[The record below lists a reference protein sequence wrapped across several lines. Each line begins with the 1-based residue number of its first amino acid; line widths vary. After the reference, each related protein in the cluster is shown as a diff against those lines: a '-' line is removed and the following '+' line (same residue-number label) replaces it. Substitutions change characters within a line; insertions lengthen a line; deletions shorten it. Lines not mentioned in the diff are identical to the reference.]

1 MLAAAI
7 GMTTLAANVSAAT
20 SGISIGYIWNSSV
33 NPTINV
39 RKNGVTGGVSGQY
52 IKAGEQICRFS
63 PSSTS
68 DWAFCIEPAKSMQGA
83 SYKDWYTQNG
93 FTEYDTFDLTDKNK
107 ADSFAYWKSI
117 GGTDGPMA
125 KYLGLV
131 QYYGYSSHK
140 NGDYYAATQ
149 LIIWEMILGYRGHT
163 QTTFGKCSDVLWND
177 FTYPSGGWCTKSGV
191 EKAYNDIVS
200 NVKNHY
206 KLPSA
211 LKSTKTQAKDEPNI
225 LKYNVVNLRYE
236 TKVTVPTSYV
246 KASSLAHN
254 FSGLKSK
261 LESLIK
267 SKFSG
272 TFGKDYGIETS
283 TSGTNTVYTIWS
295 KERQFT
301 SSGDSSIY
309 VTESIPMQMKD
320 SLKKQETL
328 FANSYYQTCLL
339 STRLDPIAGYVG
351 LASYNEPNL
360 TVEKTYTDSSNNQI
374 TATELNTLLGKTT
387 FAVSCLYDGKKYYVQ
402 ADKNST
408 GTAYVFSKY
417 VTSINEATKFKTLKN
432 TETKGTFTINDLPTS
447 TSKGRTYTVTEYTV
461 PDNERYEKLSKS
473 VLLPSPTSDFTTNAG
488 TKTVKMNNSET
499 SYNAKFGTATLDKIV
514 RNGDGKALSSDNE
527 SDIKTL
533 SDIYKSTKFIV
544 GYWDNGEMRYL
555 SQGYKSAGKAFDGDL
570 NDLDGFKDKSYSA
583 GDGMY
588 YMPTKLNSNHDLI
601 FDTARTTTD
610 ISKAYVF
617 STGSN
622 YSGSDTCDH
631 FGQIFFNLVP
641 LNSSGNAK
649 ELVFIEVNGA
659 KGYGYEESFDA
670 ADAYMLS
677 ALKDVSSKRDICG
690 LVRNNTGRSYTLTD
704 ESGKN
709 YVIGAG
715 RLYPIS
721 ANKLESNRLHSDAE
735 IVNQLVN
742 YSLVLT
748 KKSDSGELL
757 PGAKYGLYNSAK
769 KLLKT
774 AITGTDGKAKFDY
787 DLLPNTNYYVKEI
800 TAPDG
805 YVLDNEYYIVNRSNT
820 VVNDLD
826 NFQNAKLSDYNYS
839 VTDKPFTLKLELNK
853 YDVLNSIPIEGI
865 TFDISLNG
873 KVVKSVTTDKNGYA
887 EVSGLA
893 LGKLNGDAFE
903 NVYTVTERENDKYIM
918 LDENGELSRSFS
930 VTTTLAD
937 IEDKTNPVITYTADI
952 PNTLQLVDLK
962 VHKVDEFGNPI
973 KGVAFDIVPIQDITF
988 NGKTVQKKGE
998 SVGTVITDEQGYAST
1013 TYTEYEADGTQGYTK
1028 TIPIYPN
1035 FEYELVEVSVPEPYV
1050 IPEKNTKLT
1059 AKSEKADTLT
1069 IPHEVTVT
1077 NDVQRG
1083 TLEVYKTDSETNT
1096 PLAGVEF
1103 EVRAA
1108 EDFFVSS
1115 AQLHKKGDVIC
1126 TMTTDS
1132 TGHADT
1138 GNAQMYVGAK
1148 YTLTETK
1155 TAEGYKI
1162 NKDSKIFEFNFAG
1175 NTVSYSKLNIDVGND
1190 SQKGKISVYKL
1201 GEAFTGVTALDSAI
1215 FVDENGE
1222 IMESGQTTYTPVFT
1236 ECALGGAVFQ
1246 VTAAEDIVTAD
1257 GTTRAKAG
1265 DVVAEITTDEN
1276 GYAETELLYLGKYEV
1291 REIKAPFGYVLD
1303 SKPKTVELTYAGQ
1316 EIAVRDTVNTAF
1328 DNDYQGVR
1336 VSLSKV
1342 MENDELFGIYGKD
1355 NFTSVRFG
1363 LFAAEEIT
1371 ASNGTSIPAG
1381 GLISEVSL
1389 AEDMTAKFD
1398 AKLPFGKYYV
1408 QEIATDDKYILNG
1421 EKYLVTF
1428 EYMGQ
1433 DIQTVDIDCGQFIN
1447 SIKRGYVRGYKVND
1461 SGEPLENAVFGLF
1474 AADTSEFTNENAIMT
1489 AVSDENGYFE
1499 FADIAYGNY
1508 IVCEIE
1514 APAGY
1519 IFSDEKYPVSISENG
1534 AVVEIIAENKP
1545 ITVEISKRDVYGN
1558 ELKGAKMKLINV
1570 NGEIVDEW
1578 TSEGTN
1584 HVISELPAGAY
1595 TLKEIAAPDGYV
1607 IATDIGFTVDI
1618 YGNVTVENVES
1629 IATSENGN
1637 PLIVMVD
1644 DTTKVEISKQDITNG
1659 KELPGA
1665 MLQIIDENG
1674 NIVEEWISTN
1684 KPHFI
1689 EAELIAGKKYA
1700 LHETVAPDGY
1710 VIANDVEFTVSKNG
1724 TVDIVI
1730 MQDDTTK
1737 VKISKKDI
1745 TTGEELPGAT
1755 LQIVDENGNVVEEWV
1770 SSSEPHFIKS
1780 VLLAG
1785 AKYTLHETVAPDGY
1799 VISNDV
1805 EFTVSENGTV
1815 DIVVMQDDTTK
1826 VKISKKDITT
1836 GEELPGATLQIIDE
1850 NGNIIEEWVSTNEPH
1865 MIEGKLIAGKEY
1877 TLKET
1882 MAPEGYEI
1890 ANEIKFT
1897 VNADGSVTEV
1907 IMYDEHKP
1915 VPEKPE
1921 TPPTDTPHTGVSAD
1935 NSAAVYLIS
1944 AVLLMIVGI
1953 IIRKKH

>member
-39 RKNGVTGGVSGQY
+39 RKNGVTGGISGQY

-973 KGVAFDIVPIQDITF
+973 KGVAFDIVPTQDITF

>member
-1 MLAAAI
+1 M
-7 GMTTLAANVSAAT
+7 
-20 SGISIGYIWNSSV
+20 
-33 NPTINV
+33 
-39 RKNGVTGGVSGQY
+39 
-52 IKAGEQICRFS
+52 
-63 PSSTS
+63 
-68 DWAFCIEPAKSMQGA
+68 
-83 SYKDWYTQNG
+83 
-93 FTEYDTFDLTDKNK
+93 
-107 ADSFAYWKSI
+107 
-117 GGTDGPMA
+117 
-125 KYLGLV
+125 
-131 QYYGYSSHK
+131 
-140 NGDYYAATQ
+140 
-149 LIIWEMILGYRGHT
+149 
-163 QTTFGKCSDVLWND
+163 
-177 FTYPSGGWCTKSGV
+177 
-191 EKAYNDIVS
+191 
-200 NVKNHY
+200 
-206 KLPSA
+206 
-211 LKSTKTQAKDEPNI
+211 
-225 LKYNVVNLRYE
+225 
-236 TKVTVPTSYV
+236 
-246 KASSLAHN
+246 
-254 FSGLKSK
+254 
-261 LESLIK
+261 
-267 SKFSG
+267 
-272 TFGKDYGIETS
+272 
-283 TSGTNTVYTIWS
+283 
-295 KERQFT
+295 
-301 SSGDSSIY
+301 
-309 VTESIPMQMKD
+309 
-320 SLKKQETL
+320 
-328 FANSYYQTCLL
+328 
-339 STRLDPIAGYVG
+339 
-351 LASYNEPNL
+351 
-360 TVEKTYTDSSNNQI
+360 
-374 TATELNTLLGKTT
+374 
-387 FAVSCLYDGKKYYVQ
+387 
-402 ADKNST
+402 
-408 GTAYVFSKY
+408 
-417 VTSINEATKFKTLKN
+417 
-432 TETKGTFTINDLPTS
+432 
-447 TSKGRTYTVTEYTV
+447 
-461 PDNERYEKLSKS
+461 
-473 VLLPSPTSDFTTNAG
+473 
-488 TKTVKMNNSET
+488 
-499 SYNAKFGTATLDKIV
+499 
-514 RNGDGKALSSDNE
+514 
-527 SDIKTL
+527 
-533 SDIYKSTKFIV
+533 
-544 GYWDNGEMRYL
+544 
-555 SQGYKSAGKAFDGDL
+555 
-570 NDLDGFKDKSYSA
+570 
-583 GDGMY
+583 
-588 YMPTKLNSNHDLI
+588 
-601 FDTARTTTD
+601 
-610 ISKAYVF
+610 
-617 STGSN
+617 
-622 YSGSDTCDH
+622 
-631 FGQIFFNLVP
+631 
-641 LNSSGNAK
+641 
-649 ELVFIEVNGA
+649 
-659 KGYGYEESFDA
+659 
-670 ADAYMLS
+670 
-677 ALKDVSSKRDICG
+677 
-690 LVRNNTGRSYTLTD
+690 
-704 ESGKN
+704 
-709 YVIGAG
+709 
-715 RLYPIS
+715 
-721 ANKLESNRLHSDAE
+721 ESNRLHSDAE

-973 KGVAFDIVPIQDITF
+973 KGVAFDIVPTQDITF

>member
-408 GTAYVFSKY
+408 GTAYVFSNY

-805 YVLDNEYYIVNRSNT
+805 YVLDNEYYLVNRSNT

-973 KGVAFDIVPIQDITF
+973 KGVAFDIVPTQDITF

-1108 EDFFVSS
+1108 EDFFVGS

-1291 REIKAPFGYVLD
+1291 TEIKAPFGYVLD

>member
-283 TSGTNTVYTIWS
+283 TSGKNTVYTIWS

-805 YVLDNEYYIVNRSNT
+805 YVLDNEYYLVNRSNT

-973 KGVAFDIVPIQDITF
+973 KGVAFDIVPTQDITF

-1108 EDFFVSS
+1108 EDFFVGS

-1428 EYMGQ
+1428 KYMGQ

-1545 ITVEISKRDVYGN
+1545 IPVEISKRDVYGN

>member
-283 TSGTNTVYTIWS
+283 TSGKNTVYTIWS

-805 YVLDNEYYIVNRSNT
+805 YVLDNEYYLVNRSNT

-973 KGVAFDIVPIQDITF
+973 KGVAFDIVPTQDITF

-1108 EDFFVSS
+1108 EDFFVGS

-1428 EYMGQ
+1428 KYMGQ

>member
-973 KGVAFDIVPIQDITF
+973 KGVAFDIVPTQDITF

-1291 REIKAPFGYVLD
+1291 REIKAPFGYVVD

>member
-973 KGVAFDIVPIQDITF
+973 KGVAFDIVPTQDITF

-1689 EAELIAGKKYA
+1689 ESELIAGKKYA

>member
-973 KGVAFDIVPIQDITF
+973 KGVAFDIVPTQDITF

-1115 AQLHKKGDVIC
+1115 AQLHKEGDVIC

>member
-805 YVLDNEYYIVNRSNT
+805 YVLDNEYYLVNRSNT

-952 PNTLQLVDLK
+952 ANTLQLVDLK

-973 KGVAFDIVPIQDITF
+973 KGVAFDIVPTQDITF

-1108 EDFFVSS
+1108 EDFFVGS

-1291 REIKAPFGYVLD
+1291 TEIKAPFGYVLD

>member
-20 SGISIGYIWNSSV
+20 SGISIGYTWNSGV

-125 KYLGLV
+125 KCMGLV

-140 NGDYYAATQ
+140 NGNYYAATQ
-149 LIIWEMILGYRGHT
+149 CLIWELILGYRGHT
-163 QTTFGKCSDVLWND
+163 QTNFSKCSDILWND

-236 TKVTVPTSYV
+236 TKITVPTSYV
-246 KASSLAHN
+246 TVSSLAHN

-283 TSGTNTVYTIWS
+283 ASGTNTVYTIWS

-374 TATELNTLLGKTT
+374 TATELNTLLGKTS
-387 FAVSCLYDGKKYYVQ
+387 FVVSCTVSGTKYYVK
-402 ADKNST
+402 AEKNNA

-417 VTSINEATKFKTLKN
+417 VTSVSEATKFKTLK
-432 TETKGTFTINDLPTS
+432 TTDTKGTFTINDLPTS

-461 PDNERYEKLSKS
+461 PDSDRYEKLSKS
-473 VLLPSPTSDFTTNAG
+473 VTLPSPTSDFTTNAG
-488 TKTVKMNNSET
+488 TKTIKMNNSET
-499 SYNAKFGTATLDKIV
+499 SYNAKFGTATLDKFV
-514 RNGDGKALSSDNE
+514 QNGDGKALSSDNE

-544 GYWDNGEMRYL
+544 GYWGVDENGNTVMKYL
-555 SQGYKSAGKAFDGDL
+555 TDGYKSAGKAFDGDL
-570 NDLDGFKDKSYSA
+570 NDLDGFKDKPYSA

-588 YMPTKLNSNHDLI
+588 YIPTKLNANHDLI

-622 YSGSDTCDH
+622 YSGCDTCDH
-631 FGQIFFNLVP
+631 FGQLFLNMLP

-677 ALKDVSSKRDICG
+677 TLKDMSSKRDICG

-721 ANKLESNRLHSDAE
+721 SNKLEDNKLHSNSE

-742 YSLVLT
+742 YSLVLI
-748 KKSDSGELL
+748 KKDSNTNDVLS
-757 PGAKYGLYNSAK
+757 GAKYGLYNSAK

-774 AITGTDGKAKFDY
+774 ATTGTDGKAKFDY

-805 YVLDNEYYIVNRSNT
+805 YVLDNEYYLVNRANT

-839 VTDKPFTLKLELNK
+839 VTDKPFTLKMELNK
-853 YDVLNSIPIEGI
+853 YDVLNDIKIEGV

-873 KVVKSVTTDKNGYA
+873 KVVKSVTTDSNGYA
-887 EVSGLA
+887 CVENLP
-893 LGKLNGDAFE
+893 LGKLKGETFE

-918 LDENGELSRSFS
+918 LDEKGELNRSFT
-930 VTTTLAD
+930 VTTTLSD

-962 VHKVDEFGNPI
+962 VHKVDEFGNSI
-973 KGVAFDIVPIQDITF
+973 KGVAFDIVPTQDITF

-998 SVGTVITDEQGYAST
+998 SVGTVVTDEQGYAGS
-1013 TYTEYEADGTQGYTK
+1013 TYTEYGTDGTQGYTK

-1035 FEYELVEVSVPEPYV
+1035 FEYELVEVSAPEPYV
-1050 IPEKNTKLT
+1050 IPEKNTKFT
-1059 AKSEKADTLT
+1059 AKSDKADTLT

-1083 TLEVYKTDSETNT
+1083 TLEVYKTDSETKK
-1096 PLAGVEF
+1096 PLEGVEF

-1108 EDFFVSS
+1108 EDFFVGS
-1115 AQLHKKGDVIC
+1115 AQLHKEGDVIC

-1138 GNAQMYVGAK
+1138 GNAEMYVGAK

-1155 TAEGYKI
+1155 ATEGYKI
-1162 NKDSKIFEFNFAG
+1162 NKDSKTFEFNFAG
-1175 NTVSYSKLNIDVGND
+1175 NSVSYSKLNIDVGND
-1190 SQKGKISVYKL
+1190 SQKGKILVYKS
-1201 GEAFTGVTALDSAI
+1201 GDAFTGVTALGSAI
-1215 FVDENGE
+1215 SVDENGE
-1222 IMESGQTTYTPVFT
+1222 ITESGQTTYTPVFT
-1236 ECALGGAVFQ
+1236 ECALSGAVFQ

-1257 GTTRAKAG
+1257 GTIRAKAG
-1265 DVVAEITTDEN
+1265 DVVAEIITDEN

-1291 REIKAPFGYVLD
+1291 REIKAPFGYVIT
-1303 SKPKTVELTYAGQ
+1303 SQPKTVELTYAGQ
-1316 EIAVRDTVNTAF
+1316 EIAVRDTVNTTF
-1328 DNDYQGVR
+1328 ENNYQGIR
-1336 VSLSKV
+1336 ISLSKV
-1342 MENDELFGIYGKD
+1342 MENDELFGIGNNGEYK
-1355 NFTSVRFG
+1355 SVRFG

-1371 ASNGTSIPAG
+1371 ASNGTSIPSA
-1381 GLISEVSL
+1381 GLISQISL
-1389 AEDMTAKFD
+1389 DENMSAVIAEKI
-1398 AKLPFGKYYV
+1398 PFGKYYV
-1408 QEIATDDKYILNG
+1408 QEIATDEKYVLNG

-1447 SIKRGYVRGYKVND
+1447 SIKRGSVHGNKVNEI
-1461 SGEPLENAVFGLF
+1461 GEPLENAVFGLF
-1474 AADTSEFTNENAIMT
+1474 RTDCTRFVACNALMT

-1499 FADIAYGNY
+1499 FGNIPYGEY
-1508 IVCEIE
+1508 VITEIE
-1514 APAGY
+1514 APDGY
-1519 IFSDEKYPVSISENG
+1519 IFSDEKYPVAISEDG
-1534 AVVEIIAENKP
+1534 DVVEIIAENKP

-1558 ELKGAKMKLINV
+1558 ELKGAKMQLINV
-1570 NGEIVDEW
+1570 NGEVVDEW

-1584 HVISELPAGAY
+1584 HVVSGLPAGAY
-1595 TLKEIAAPDGYV
+1595 IIKETAAPEGYV
-1607 IATDIGFTVDI
+1607 IATEIGFTVDI

-1629 IATSENGN
+1629 TATSKNGN

-1665 MLQIIDENG
+1665 TLQIIDENG
-1674 NIVEEWISTN
+1674 NIVEEWVSAN
-1684 KPHFI
+1684 EPHLI
-1689 EAELIAGKKYA
+1689 EAELIAGKKYT
-1700 LHETVAPDGY
+1700 LHETASPDGY
-1710 VIANDVEFTVSKNG
+1710 VIANDVDFTVSENG

-1730 MQDDTTK
+1730 MQDDT
-1737 VKISKKDI
+1737 I
-1745 TTGEELPGAT
+1745 
-1755 LQIVDENGNVVEEWV
+1755 
-1770 SSSEPHFIKS
+1770 
-1780 VLLAG
+1780 
-1785 AKYTLHETVAPDGY
+1785 
-1799 VISNDV
+1799 
-1805 EFTVSENGTV
+1805 
-1815 DIVVMQDDTTK
+1815 K

-1850 NGNIIEEWVSTNEPH
+1850 NGNIVEEWVSASEPH
-1865 MIEGKLIAGKEY
+1865 FIEGKLIAGKEY

-1907 IMYDEHKP
+1907 VMYDEHTP

-1921 TPPTDTPHTGVSAD
+1921 TPPTDIPHTGVSAD

-1944 AVLLMIVGI
+1944 AALLMLVGI
-1953 IIRKKH
+1953 IIRKKHED

>member
-805 YVLDNEYYIVNRSNT
+805 YVLDNEYYLVNRSNT

-973 KGVAFDIVPIQDITF
+973 KGVAFDIVPTQDITF

-1108 EDFFVSS
+1108 EDFFVGS

-1291 REIKAPFGYVLD
+1291 TEIKAPFGYVLD

-1785 AKYTLHETVAPDGY
+1785 AKYTFHETVAPDGY

>member
-973 KGVAFDIVPIQDITF
+973 KGVAFDIVPTQDITF
-988 NGKTVQKKGE
+988 NGKTVQKNGE

>member
-973 KGVAFDIVPIQDITF
+973 KGVAFDIVPTQDITF

-1489 AVSDENGYFE
+1489 AVSDENGHFE

>member
-805 YVLDNEYYIVNRSNT
+805 YVLDNEYYLVNRSNT

-973 KGVAFDIVPIQDITF
+973 KGVAFDIVPTQDITF

-1108 EDFFVSS
+1108 EDFFVGS

-1944 AVLLMIVGI
+1944 AVLLMIVAI

>member
-805 YVLDNEYYIVNRSNT
+805 YVLDNEYYLVNRSNT

-973 KGVAFDIVPIQDITF
+973 KGVAFDIVPTQDITF

-1108 EDFFVSS
+1108 EDFFVGS

-1408 QEIATDDKYILNG
+1408 QEIATDDKYIL
-1421 EKYLVTF
+1421 K
-1428 EYMGQ
+1428 
-1433 DIQTVDIDCGQFIN
+1433 
-1447 SIKRGYVRGYKVND
+1447 
-1461 SGEPLENAVFGLF
+1461 A
-1474 AADTSEFTNENAIMT
+1474 
-1489 AVSDENGYFE
+1489 
-1499 FADIAYGNY
+1499 
-1508 IVCEIE
+1508 
-1514 APAGY
+1514 
-1519 IFSDEKYPVSISENG
+1519 
-1534 AVVEIIAENKP
+1534 
-1545 ITVEISKRDVYGN
+1545 
-1558 ELKGAKMKLINV
+1558 
-1570 NGEIVDEW
+1570 
-1578 TSEGTN
+1578 
-1584 HVISELPAGAY
+1584 
-1595 TLKEIAAPDGYV
+1595 
-1607 IATDIGFTVDI
+1607 
-1618 YGNVTVENVES
+1618 
-1629 IATSENGN
+1629 
-1637 PLIVMVD
+1637 
-1644 DTTKVEISKQDITNG
+1644 
-1659 KELPGA
+1659 
-1665 MLQIIDENG
+1665 
-1674 NIVEEWISTN
+1674 
-1684 KPHFI
+1684 
-1689 EAELIAGKKYA
+1689 
-1700 LHETVAPDGY
+1700 
-1710 VIANDVEFTVSKNG
+1710 
-1724 TVDIVI
+1724 
-1730 MQDDTTK
+1730 
-1737 VKISKKDI
+1737 
-1745 TTGEELPGAT
+1745 
-1755 LQIVDENGNVVEEWV
+1755 
-1770 SSSEPHFIKS
+1770 
-1780 VLLAG
+1780 
-1785 AKYTLHETVAPDGY
+1785 
-1799 VISNDV
+1799 
-1805 EFTVSENGTV
+1805 
-1815 DIVVMQDDTTK
+1815 
-1826 VKISKKDITT
+1826 
-1836 GEELPGATLQIIDE
+1836 
-1850 NGNIIEEWVSTNEPH
+1850 
-1865 MIEGKLIAGKEY
+1865 
-1877 TLKET
+1877 
-1882 MAPEGYEI
+1882 
-1890 ANEIKFT
+1890 
-1897 VNADGSVTEV
+1897 
-1907 IMYDEHKP
+1907 
-1915 VPEKPE
+1915 
-1921 TPPTDTPHTGVSAD
+1921 TPH
-1935 NSAAVYLIS
+1935 IS
-1944 AVLLMIVGI
+1944 
-1953 IIRKKH
+1953 